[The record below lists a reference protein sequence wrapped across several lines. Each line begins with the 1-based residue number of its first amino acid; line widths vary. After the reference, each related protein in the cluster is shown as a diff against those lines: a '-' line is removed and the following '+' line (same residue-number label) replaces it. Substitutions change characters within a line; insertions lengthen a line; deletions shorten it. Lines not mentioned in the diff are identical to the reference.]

1 MMWVFLNGI
10 EVVVMGFLSWFI
22 SHSNSIIAFFN
33 IILIYFIF
41 LQLRDARKPLITTKI
56 IQRDKDVID
65 RPNVLESGTT
75 LYLAI
80 INNSKNIA
88 QSINIEYQFDFN
100 GRSMKVKEKEL
111 NHLNPKEA
119 TRIIIKYGTIRK
131 KYPDLFEEKTE
142 KMVTKIIP
150 KETLKVNLIVTI
162 SYNPLIGS
170 LFKYMLKD
178 NYEIEWGSL
187 KNYPNFRDH
196 PILNCWNKRNG
207 KYYIHKTGGR
217 EFREE
222 REDSTDVRNEW

>member
-1 MMWVFLNGI
+1 MMWVFLKGI

-22 SHSNSIIAFFN
+22 SHSNTIIVFFN
-33 IILIYFIF
+33 IILIYIIFI
-41 LQLRDARKPLITTKI
+41 QLRDARKPIIITKI

-65 RPNVLESGTT
+65 RPNVLESGT
-75 LYLAI
+75 LYLTI
-80 INNSKNIA
+80 INDSKNIA

-111 NHLNPKEA
+111 SHLNPEEA
-119 TRIIIKYGTIRK
+119 TRIIIKYGTIRE

-142 KMVTKIIP
+142 EKVTIIIP
-150 KETLKVNLIVTI
+150 KETLKVDLIVTI
-162 SYNPLIGS
+162 SYNPVLGYLS
-170 LFKYMLKD
+170 KYILED
-178 NYEIEWGSL
+178 NYLIEWGSL

-207 KYYIHKTGGR
+207 EFYIYKTGGR

>member
-1 MMWVFLNGI
+1 MMWVFLKGI

-22 SHSNSIIAFFN
+22 SHSNTIIVFFN
-33 IILIYFIF
+33 IILIYIIF
-41 LQLRDARKPLITTKI
+41 LQLRDARKPIITTKI
-56 IQRDKDVID
+56 IQRDKEVMD
-65 RPNVLESGTT
+65 RPNVLESGT

-80 INNSKNIA
+80 INDSKNIA

-119 TRIIIKYGTIRK
+119 TRIIIKYGTIRE
-131 KYPDLFEEKTE
+131 KYPNLFEEKTE
-142 KMVTKIIP
+142 EKVIKLIP
-150 KETLKVNLIVTI
+150 KETLKVDLIITI
-162 SYNPLIGS
+162 RYNPILGYLS
-170 LFKYMLKD
+170 KYILED
-178 NYEIEWGSL
+178 NYLIEWGSL

-207 KYYIHKTGGR
+207 EFYIYKTGGR

>member
-1 MMWVFLNGI
+1 MMWVFLKGI

-22 SHSNSIIAFFN
+22 SHSNTIIVFFN
-33 IILIYFIF
+33 IILIYIIF
-41 LQLRDARKPLITTKI
+41 LQLRDARKPTITTKI
-56 IQRDKDVID
+56 IQRDKEVID
-65 RPNVLESGTT
+65 RPNVLESGT

-80 INNSKNIA
+80 INDSKNIA
-88 QSINIEYQFDFN
+88 QSINIEYQFDLN

-119 TRIIIKYGTIRK
+119 TRIILKYGTIRE
-131 KYPDLFEEKTE
+131 KYPNLFEERTE
-142 KMVTKIIP
+142 EKVTKLIP
-150 KETLKVNLIVTI
+150 KETLKVDLIITI
-162 SYNPLIGS
+162 RYNPILGYLS
-170 LFKYMLKD
+170 KYILED
-178 NYEIEWGSL
+178 NYLIEWGSL

-207 KYYIHKTGGR
+207 EFYIYKTGGR